1 MDSDKEVNVSL
12 SLLHKSS
19 SSLAESTLT
28 SAVRSITLLLTTS
41 KDVGDR
47 VAEELEHIA
56 LNRKH
61 IVRNARIFKPKEGL
75 DYAVV

>member
-1 MDSDKEVNVSL
+1 MDSNKEVDGSL

-28 SAVRSITLLLTTS
+28 IAVISITLLLTTS
-41 KDVGDR
+41 EDVGDR

-56 LNRKH
+56 LNREHVYSKFSTQ
-61 IVRNARIFKPKEGL
+61 RADF
-75 DYAVV
+75 